1 MVFKA
6 ETARQAVACRG
17 FPTQETPVLDKKTVF
32 AIFQT
37 SPSNVTTVHVSDLL
51 ARKSLE
57 ELVFESNFII

>member
-1 MVFKA
+1 LFENRESAGFLRQNKVVFKA

-37 SPSNVTTVHVSDLL
+37 SPK
-51 ARKSLE
+51 R
-57 ELVFESNFII
+57 NF